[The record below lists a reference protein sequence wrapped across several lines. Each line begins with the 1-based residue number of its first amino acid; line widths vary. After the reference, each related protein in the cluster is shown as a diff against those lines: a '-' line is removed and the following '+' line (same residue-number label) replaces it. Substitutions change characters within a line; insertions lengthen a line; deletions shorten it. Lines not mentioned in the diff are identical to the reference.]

1 MIDWDLKQLI
11 QMAKTISYKKR
22 KISGFL
28 IISLLLAML
37 YGKNLL
43 ERQSFRSV
51 SSTLSDV
58 YEDRLLVESYI
69 FQISEKL
76 FTIQKLIDHCNFN
89 FDYSKVVSEISN
101 EEEAILKLVLAFEQ
115 TQLTK
120 EEELLLMDFK
130 EIIEKDLSI
139 KSYQLLY
146 NDSSGVNGEQ
156 VKVYDQKIARA
167 QQDLEKLSSI
177 QLEEGEK
184 LVSKA
189 KILINRSQIWAQFEL
204 ALLLVFIVVIY
215 IYIFKKPLQEDF
227 AD

>member
-1 MIDWDLKQLI
+1 MDYSAL
-11 QMAKTISYKKR
+11 KKR

-28 IISLLLAML
+28 IIGALLVLL

-43 ERQSFRSV
+43 ERQSFRAV
-51 SSTLSDV
+51 SGTLSNV

-76 FTIQKLIDHCNFN
+76 FKIQRLVDHCTINY
-89 FDYSKVVSEISN
+89 DYSKAVVEISM
-101 EEEAILKLVLAFEQ
+101 EEQAILKIVGAFESM
-115 TQLTK
+115 QLT
-120 EEELLLMDFK
+120 EQEALLLADFK
-130 EIIEKDLSI
+130 QIIVKDLSI

-146 NDSSGVNGEQ
+146 NDSSGVNEEQ

-167 QQDLEKLSSI
+167 QQDLVKLSSI

-189 KILINRSQIWAQFEL
+189 KSLINRSQIWAQFEL
-204 ALLLVFIVVIY
+204 ALLLILVLVIY
-215 IYIFKKPLQEDF
+215 VYIFKKPVVEEF

>member
-1 MIDWDLKQLI
+1 
-11 QMAKTISYKKR
+11 MATSYKKR
-22 KISGFL
+22 KITGFL
-28 IISLLLAML
+28 IIGVLVVML

-76 FTIQKLIDHCNFN
+76 FTIQKLVDHCTLN
-89 FDYSKVVSEISN
+89 FDYSQAVLEISK
-101 EEEAILKLVLAFEQ
+101 EEQAILKLVAAFEA
-115 TQLTK
+115 TQLT
-120 EEELLLMDFK
+120 EQEATLLADFK
-130 EIIEKDLSI
+130 RIIEKDLSI

-146 NDSSGVNGEQ
+146 NDSTGVNEAQ

-167 QQDLEKLSSI
+167 QQDLEKLSAI

-189 KILINRSQIWAQFEL
+189 KTLINRSQIWAQFEL
-204 ALLLVFIVVIY
+204 ALLLIFILVIY
-215 IYIFKKPLQEDF
+215 IYIFKKPVQEEF
-227 AD
+227 AE

>member
-1 MIDWDLKQLI
+1 
-11 QMAKTISYKKR
+11 MATSYKKR

-28 IISLLLAML
+28 IIGALLVML

-58 YEDRLLVESYI
+58 YKDRLLVESYI

-76 FTIQKLIDHCNFN
+76 FTIQKLVDHCTIN
-89 FDYSKVVSEISN
+89 FDYSKAVLEISK
-101 EEEAILKLVLAFEQ
+101 EEQEILKIVAAFEA
-115 TQLTK
+115 TQLTEK
-120 EEELLLMDFK
+120 EATLLTDFK
-130 EIIEKDLSI
+130 RIIEKDLSI

-146 NDSSGVNGEQ
+146 NDSSGVNEAQ

-167 QQDLEKLSSI
+167 QQDLDKLSAI
-177 QLEEGEK
+177 QLEEGGK

-189 KILINRSQIWAQFEL
+189 KTLINRSQIWAQFEL
-204 ALLLVFIVVIY
+204 ALLLIFILVIY
-215 IYIFKKPLQEDF
+215 IYIFKKPLQEDY

>member
-1 MIDWDLKQLI
+1 
-11 QMAKTISYKKR
+11 MATSYKKR

-28 IISLLLAML
+28 IIGVLVVLL

-43 ERQSFRSV
+43 ERQSFRTV

-76 FTIQKLIDHCNFN
+76 FTIQKLVDHCTIN
-89 FDYSKVVSEISN
+89 FDYSKAVLEISK
-101 EEEAILKLVLAFEQ
+101 EEQEILKLVAAFEA
-115 TQLTK
+115 TQLT
-120 EEELLLMDFK
+120 EQEATLLTDFK
-130 EIIEKDLSI
+130 RIIEKDLSI

-146 NDSSGVNGEQ
+146 NDSSGVNEAQ

-167 QQDLEKLSSI
+167 QQDLDKLSAI
-177 QLEEGEK
+177 QLEEGGK

-189 KILINRSQIWAQFEL
+189 KTLINRSQIWAQFEL
-204 ALLLVFIVVIY
+204 ALLLIFILVIY
-215 IYIFKKPLQEDF
+215 IYIFKKPLQEDY

>member
-1 MIDWDLKQLI
+1 
-11 QMAKTISYKKR
+11 MATSYKKR

-28 IISLLLAML
+28 IIGVLVVLL

-43 ERQSFRSV
+43 ERQSFRAV

-76 FTIQKLIDHCNFN
+76 FTIQKLVDHCTIN
-89 FDYSKVVSEISN
+89 FDYSKAVLEISK
-101 EEEAILKLVLAFEQ
+101 EEQAILKLVSAFEA
-115 TQLTK
+115 TQLT
-120 EEELLLMDFK
+120 EQEATLLADFK
-130 EIIEKDLSI
+130 RIIEKDLSI

-146 NDSSGVNGEQ
+146 NDSTGVNEAQ

-167 QQDLEKLSSI
+167 QQDLEKLSAI
-177 QLEEGEK
+177 QLEEGGK

-189 KILINRSQIWAQFEL
+189 KTLINRSQIWAQFEL
-204 ALLLVFIVVIY
+204 ALLLIFILVIY
-215 IYIFKKPLQEDF
+215 IYIFKKPVQEEF

>member
-1 MIDWDLKQLI
+1 
-11 QMAKTISYKKR
+11 MAISYKKR
-22 KISGFL
+22 KITGFL
-28 IISLLLAML
+28 IIGVLVGML

-76 FTIQKLIDHCNFN
+76 FTIQKLVDHCTLN
-89 FDYSKVVSEISN
+89 FDYSQAVLEISK
-101 EEEAILKLVLAFEQ
+101 EEQAILKLVSAFEA
-115 TQLTK
+115 TQLT
-120 EEELLLMDFK
+120 EQEATLLADFK
-130 EIIEKDLSI
+130 RIIEKDLSI

-146 NDSSGVNGEQ
+146 NDSTGINESQ

-189 KILINRSQIWAQFEL
+189 KTLINRSQIWAQFEV
-204 ALLLVFIVVIY
+204 ALLLIFVLVIY
-215 IYIFKKPLQEDF
+215 IYIFKKPVQEDF

>member
-1 MIDWDLKQLI
+1 
-11 QMAKTISYKKR
+11 MATSYKKR

-28 IISLLLAML
+28 IIGVLVVLL

-43 ERQSFRSV
+43 ERQSFRTV

-76 FTIQKLIDHCNFN
+76 FTIQKLVDHCTIN
-89 FDYSKVVSEISN
+89 FDYSKAVLEISK
-101 EEEAILKLVLAFEQ
+101 EEQAILELVAAFEA
-115 TQLTK
+115 TQLT
-120 EEELLLMDFK
+120 EQEATLLTDFK
-130 EIIEKDLSI
+130 RIIEKDLSI

-146 NDSSGVNGEQ
+146 NDSSGVNEAQ

-167 QQDLEKLSSI
+167 QQDLEKLSAI
-177 QLEEGEK
+177 QLEEGGR

-189 KILINRSQIWAQFEL
+189 KTLINRSQIWAQCEL
-204 ALLLVFIVVIY
+204 ALLLIFVLVIY
-215 IYIFKKPLQEDF
+215 IYIFKKPVQEEF
-227 AD
+227 AE

>member
-1 MIDWDLKQLI
+1 
-11 QMAKTISYKKR
+11 MAISYKKR
-22 KISGFL
+22 KITGFL
-28 IISLLLAML
+28 IIGVLVVML

-58 YEDRLLVESYI
+58 YKDRLLVESYI
-69 FQISEKL
+69 FKISEKL
-76 FTIQKLIDHCNFN
+76 FTIQKLVDHCTIN
-89 FDYSKVVSEISN
+89 FDYSKAVLEISK
-101 EEEAILKLVLAFEQ
+101 EEQEILKLVSAFEA
-115 TQLTK
+115 TQLT
-120 EEELLLMDFK
+120 EQEATLLADFK
-130 EIIEKDLSI
+130 RIIEKDLSI

-146 NDSSGVNGEQ
+146 NDSTGVNEVQ

-189 KILINRSQIWAQFEL
+189 KTLINRSQIWAQFEV
-204 ALLLVFIVVIY
+204 ALLLIFVLVIY
-215 IYIFKKPLQEDF
+215 IYIFKKPVQEEF

>member
-1 MIDWDLKQLI
+1 MDYSAL
-11 QMAKTISYKKR
+11 KKR

-28 IISLLLAML
+28 IIGVLLVLL

-43 ERQSFRSV
+43 ERQSFRAV
-51 SSTLSDV
+51 SGTLSNV

-76 FTIQKLIDHCNFN
+76 FKIQRLVDHCTINY
-89 FDYSKVVSEISN
+89 DYSKAVVEISM
-101 EEEAILKLVLAFEQ
+101 EEQAILKIVGAFES
-115 TQLTK
+115 TQLT
-120 EEELLLMDFK
+120 EQEALLLADFK
-130 EIIEKDLSI
+130 RIIEKDLSI

-146 NDSSGVNGEQ
+146 NDSSGVNEEQ
-156 VKVYDQKIARA
+156 VNVYDQKIARA
-167 QQDLEKLSSI
+167 QQDLVKLSSI

-189 KILINRSQIWAQFEL
+189 KSLINRSQIWAQFEL
-204 ALLLVFIVVIY
+204 ALLLILVGVIY
-215 IYIFKKPLQEDF
+215 VYIFKKPVIEDF

>member
-1 MIDWDLKQLI
+1 MDYSAL
-11 QMAKTISYKKR
+11 KKR

-28 IISLLLAML
+28 IIGVLLVLL

-43 ERQSFRSV
+43 ERQSFRAV
-51 SSTLSDV
+51 SGTLSNV

-76 FTIQKLIDHCNFN
+76 FKIQRLVDHCTINY
-89 FDYSKVVSEISN
+89 DYSKAVVEISM
-101 EEEAILKLVLAFEQ
+101 EEQAILKIVGAFES
-115 TQLTK
+115 TQLT
-120 EEELLLMDFK
+120 EQEALLLVDFK
-130 EIIEKDLSI
+130 RIIEKDLSI

-146 NDSSGVNGEQ
+146 NDSSGVNEEQ

-167 QQDLEKLSSI
+167 QQDLVKLSSI

-189 KILINRSQIWAQFEL
+189 KSLINRSQIWAQFEL
-204 ALLLVFIVVIY
+204 ALLLILVLVIY
-215 IYIFKKPLQEDF
+215 VYIFKKPVVEEF

>member
-1 MIDWDLKQLI
+1 
-11 QMAKTISYKKR
+11 MATSYKKR

-28 IISLLLAML
+28 IIGVLVVLL

-76 FTIQKLIDHCNFN
+76 FTIQKLVDHCTLN
-89 FDYSKVVSEISN
+89 FDYSQAVLEISK
-101 EEEAILKLVLAFEQ
+101 EEQAILKLVSAFEA
-115 TQLTK
+115 TQLT
-120 EEELLLMDFK
+120 EQEATLLADFK
-130 EIIEKDLSI
+130 RIIEKDLSI

-146 NDSSGVNGEQ
+146 NDSTGVNEAQ

-167 QQDLEKLSSI
+167 QQDLEKLSAI

-189 KILINRSQIWAQFEL
+189 KTLINRSQIWAQFEL
-204 ALLLVFIVVIY
+204 ALLLIFILVIY
-215 IYIFKKPLQEDF
+215 IYIFKKPVQEEF

>member
-1 MIDWDLKQLI
+1 
-11 QMAKTISYKKR
+11 MAISYKKR

-28 IISLLLAML
+28 IIGVLVVML

-69 FQISEKL
+69 FKISEKL
-76 FTIQKLIDHCNFN
+76 FKIQKLVDHCTIN
-89 FDYSKVVSEISN
+89 FDYSKAVLEISK
-101 EEEAILKLVLAFEQ
+101 EEQEILKIVSAFEA
-115 TQLTK
+115 TQLT
-120 EEELLLMDFK
+120 EQEATLLADFK
-130 EIIEKDLSI
+130 RIIEKDLSI

-146 NDSSGVNGEQ
+146 NDSTGVNESQ

-177 QLEEGEK
+177 QLQEGEK

-189 KILINRSQIWAQFEL
+189 KTLINRSQIWAQFEV
-204 ALLLVFIVVIY
+204 ALLLIFVLVIY
-215 IYIFKKPLQEDF
+215 IYIFKKPVQEEF

>member
-1 MIDWDLKQLI
+1 
-11 QMAKTISYKKR
+11 MATSYKRR

-28 IISLLLAML
+28 VIGLLVVLL

-51 SSTLSDV
+51 SGTLSDV

-76 FTIQKLIDHCNFN
+76 FTIQKLVDHCTINY
-89 FDYSKVVSEISN
+89 DYSKVVGEISM
-101 EEEAILKLVLAFEQ
+101 EEQEILKLVAAFEA
-115 TQLTK
+115 TQLT
-120 EEELLLMDFK
+120 EQEAALLMDFK
-130 EIIEKDLSI
+130 RIIEKDLSI

-146 NDSSGVNGEQ
+146 TDSSGVNEAQ

-167 QQDLEKLSSI
+167 QQDLEKLSAI
-177 QLEEGEK
+177 QLEEGGK

-189 KILINRSQIWAQFEL
+189 KTLINRSQIWAQFEL
-204 ALLLVFIVVIY
+204 ALLLIFVLVIY
-215 IYIFKKPLQEDF
+215 IYIFKKPVQEEF

>member
-1 MIDWDLKQLI
+1 MDYSAL
-11 QMAKTISYKKR
+11 KKR

-28 IISLLLAML
+28 IIGVLLVLL

-43 ERQSFRSV
+43 ERQSFRAV
-51 SSTLSDV
+51 SGTLSNV

-76 FTIQKLIDHCNFN
+76 FKIQRLVDHCTINY
-89 FDYSKVVSEISN
+89 DYSKAVVEISM
-101 EEEAILKLVLAFEQ
+101 EEQAILKIVGAFES
-115 TQLTK
+115 TQLT
-120 EEELLLMDFK
+120 EQEALLLADFK
-130 EIIEKDLSI
+130 RIIEKDLSI

-146 NDSSGVNGEQ
+146 NDSSGVNEEQ

-167 QQDLEKLSSI
+167 QQDLVKLSSI

-189 KILINRSQIWAQFEL
+189 KSLINRSQIWAQFEL
-204 ALLLVFIVVIY
+204 ALLLILVIVIY
-215 IYIFKKPLQEDF
+215 VYIFKKPVVEEFVD
-227 AD
+227 

>member
-1 MIDWDLKQLI
+1 MDYSAL
-11 QMAKTISYKKR
+11 KKR

-28 IISLLLAML
+28 IIGALLVLL

-43 ERQSFRSV
+43 ERQSFRAV
-51 SSTLSDV
+51 SGTLSNV

-76 FTIQKLIDHCNFN
+76 FKIQRLVDHCTINY
-89 FDYSKVVSEISN
+89 DYSKAVVEISM
-101 EEEAILKLVLAFEQ
+101 EEQAILKIVGAFES
-115 TQLTK
+115 TQLT
-120 EEELLLMDFK
+120 EQEALLLADFK
-130 EIIEKDLSI
+130 RIIEKDLSI

-146 NDSSGVNGEQ
+146 SDSSGVNEEQ

-167 QQDLEKLSSI
+167 QQDLVKLSSI

-189 KILINRSQIWAQFEL
+189 KSLINRSQIWAQFEL
-204 ALLLVFIVVIY
+204 ALLFILVLVIY
-215 IYIFKKPLQEDF
+215 VYIFKKPVIEDF

>member
-1 MIDWDLKQLI
+1 
-11 QMAKTISYKKR
+11 MATSYKKR

-28 IISLLLAML
+28 IIGALVVML

-43 ERQSFRSV
+43 ERQSFRAV
-51 SSTLSDV
+51 SSTLSEV
-58 YEDRLLVESYI
+58 YEERFLMESYI

-76 FTIQKLIDHCNFN
+76 FTIQKLVDHCTINY
-89 FDYSKVVSEISN
+89 DYSKVVAEISK
-101 EEEAILKLVLAFEQ
+101 EEQAILKLLEAFEA
-115 TQLTK
+115 TQLT
-120 EEELLLMDFK
+120 EQETALLADFRR
-130 EIIEKDLSI
+130 IIEKDLSI

-146 NDSSGVNGEQ
+146 NDSTGVNEAQ

-167 QQDLEKLSSI
+167 QQDLEKLSAI

-189 KILINRSQIWAQFEL
+189 KTLINRSQIWAQFEL
-204 ALLLVFIVVIY
+204 ALLLIFILVIY
-215 IYIFKKPLQEDF
+215 IYIFKKPVQEEF

>member
-1 MIDWDLKQLI
+1 
-11 QMAKTISYKKR
+11 MATSYKKR

-28 IISLLLAML
+28 IIGGLVVLL

-51 SSTLSDV
+51 SGTLSDV

-76 FTIQKLIDHCNFN
+76 FTIQKLVDHCTINY
-89 FDYSKVVSEISN
+89 DYSKAVLEISK
-101 EEEAILKLVLAFEQ
+101 EEQAILKLVAAFEA
-115 TQLTK
+115 TQLSEQEAT
-120 EEELLLMDFK
+120 LLADFK
-130 EIIEKDLSI
+130 RIIEKDLSI

-146 NDSSGVNGEQ
+146 NDSSGVNEDQ
-156 VKVYDQKIARA
+156 VKIYDQKIARA
-167 QQDLEKLSSI
+167 QQDLEKLSVI

-184 LVSKA
+184 LVSKS
-189 KILINRSQIWAQFEL
+189 KTLINRSQIWAQFEL
-204 ALLLVFIVVIY
+204 ALLLIFVLVIY
-215 IYIFKKPLQEDF
+215 IYIFKKPVQEEF

>member
-1 MIDWDLKQLI
+1 MDYSAL
-11 QMAKTISYKKR
+11 KKR
-22 KISGFL
+22 KITGFL
-28 IISLLLAML
+28 IIGVLLVLL

-43 ERQSFRSV
+43 ERQSFRAV
-51 SSTLSDV
+51 SGTLSNV

-76 FTIQKLIDHCNFN
+76 FKIQRLVDHCTINY
-89 FDYSKVVSEISN
+89 DYSKAVVEISM
-101 EEEAILKLVLAFEQ
+101 EEQAILKIVGAFES
-115 TQLTK
+115 TELT
-120 EEELLLMDFK
+120 EQEALLLADFK
-130 EIIEKDLSI
+130 QIIVKDLSI

-146 NDSSGVNGEQ
+146 NDSSGVNEEQ

-167 QQDLEKLSSI
+167 QQDLVKLSSI

-189 KILINRSQIWAQFEL
+189 KSLINRSQIWAQFEL
-204 ALLLVFIVVIY
+204 ALLLILVLVIY
-215 IYIFKKPLQEDF
+215 VYIFKKPVNEEF

>member
-1 MIDWDLKQLI
+1 
-11 QMAKTISYKKR
+11 MAISYKKR

-28 IISLLLAML
+28 IIGVLVVML

-69 FQISEKL
+69 FKISEKL
-76 FTIQKLIDHCNFN
+76 FTIQKLVDHCTIN
-89 FDYSKVVSEISN
+89 FDYSKAVLEISK
-101 EEEAILKLVLAFEQ
+101 EEQEILKLVSAFEA
-115 TQLTK
+115 TQLT
-120 EEELLLMDFK
+120 EQEATLLADFK
-130 EIIEKDLSI
+130 RIIEKDLSI

-146 NDSSGVNGEQ
+146 NDSTGVNESQ

-189 KILINRSQIWAQFEL
+189 KTLINRSQIWAQFEV
-204 ALLLVFIVVIY
+204 ALLLIFVLVIY
-215 IYIFKKPLQEDF
+215 IYIFKKPVQEEF

>member
-1 MIDWDLKQLI
+1 MDYLAL
-11 QMAKTISYKKR
+11 KKR
-22 KISGFL
+22 KLSAFL
-28 IISLLLAML
+28 IIGVLLVLL

-43 ERQSFRSV
+43 ERQYFREV
-51 SSTLSDV
+51 SGTLSNV

-76 FTIQKLIDHCNFN
+76 FKIQRLVDHCTINY
-89 FDYSKVVSEISN
+89 DYSKAVVEISM
-101 EEEAILKLVLAFEQ
+101 EEQAILKLVGAFES
-115 TQLTK
+115 TQFT
-120 EEELLLMDFK
+120 EQEALLLADFK
-130 EIIEKDLSI
+130 QIIAEDLSI

-146 NDSSGVNGEQ
+146 SDSSGVNEEQ

-167 QQDLEKLSSI
+167 QQDLVKLSSI

-189 KILINRSQIWAQFEL
+189 KSLINRSQIWAQFEL
-204 ALLLVFIVVIY
+204 ALLLILVAVIY
-215 IYIFKKPLQEDF
+215 VYIFKKPVVEEF

>member
-1 MIDWDLKQLI
+1 MDYSAL
-11 QMAKTISYKKR
+11 KKR

-28 IISLLLAML
+28 IIGVLLVLL

-43 ERQSFRSV
+43 ERQSFRAV
-51 SSTLSDV
+51 SGTLSNV

-76 FTIQKLIDHCNFN
+76 FKIQRLVDHCTINY
-89 FDYSKVVSEISN
+89 DYSKAVVEISM
-101 EEEAILKLVLAFEQ
+101 EEQAILKIVGAFES
-115 TQLTK
+115 TQLT
-120 EEELLLMDFK
+120 EQEALLLADFK
-130 EIIEKDLSI
+130 RIIEKDLSI

-146 NDSSGVNGEQ
+146 NDSSGVNEEQ

-167 QQDLEKLSSI
+167 QQDLVKLSSI

-189 KILINRSQIWAQFEL
+189 KSLINRSQIWAQFEL
-204 ALLLVFIVVIY
+204 ALLFILVLVIY
-215 IYIFKKPLQEDF
+215 VYIFKKPVVEEF

>member
-1 MIDWDLKQLI
+1 
-11 QMAKTISYKKR
+11 MAISYKRR
-22 KISGFL
+22 KITGFL
-28 IISLLLAML
+28 IIGLLVVLL

-43 ERQSFRSV
+43 ERQSFRRV

-58 YEDRLLVESYI
+58 YKDRLLVESYI

-76 FTIQKLIDHCNFN
+76 FTIQKLVDHCTVNY
-89 FDYSKVVSEISN
+89 DYSKVVSEISK
-101 EEEAILKLVLAFEQ
+101 EEQAILKLVAAFEA
-115 TQLTK
+115 TQLSEQETV
-120 EEELLLMDFK
+120 LLMDFK
-130 EIIEKDLSI
+130 RIIEKDLSI

-146 NDSSGVNGEQ
+146 TDSSGVNEAQ

-177 QLEEGEK
+177 QLEEGGK

-204 ALLLVFIVVIY
+204 ALLLIFVLVIY
-215 IYIFKKPLQEDF
+215 IYIFKKPVQEEF

>member
-1 MIDWDLKQLI
+1 
-11 QMAKTISYKKR
+11 MATSYKKR
-22 KISGFL
+22 KITGFL
-28 IISLLLAML
+28 IIGVLVVLL

-43 ERQSFRSV
+43 ERQSFRTV

-76 FTIQKLIDHCNFN
+76 FTIQKLVDHCTIN
-89 FDYSKVVSEISN
+89 FDYSKAVLEISK
-101 EEEAILKLVLAFEQ
+101 EEQAILKLVAAFEA
-115 TQLTK
+115 TQLT
-120 EEELLLMDFK
+120 EQEATLLADFK
-130 EIIEKDLSI
+130 RIIEKDLSI

-146 NDSSGVNGEQ
+146 NDSTGVNEAQ

-167 QQDLEKLSSI
+167 QQDLEKLSAI
-177 QLEEGEK
+177 QLEEGGK

-189 KILINRSQIWAQFEL
+189 KTLINRSQIWAQFEL
-204 ALLLVFIVVIY
+204 ALLLIFILVIY
-215 IYIFKKPLQEDF
+215 IYIFKKPVQEEF

>member
-1 MIDWDLKQLI
+1 
-11 QMAKTISYKKR
+11 MATSFKKR
-22 KISGFL
+22 KIGAFL
-28 IISLLLAML
+28 IIGLLLVLL

-43 ERQSFRSV
+43 ERQSFRRV

-76 FTIQKLIDHCNFN
+76 FSIQKLVDHCNLN
-89 FDYSKVVSEISN
+89 FDYSKVVLEISK
-101 EEEAILKLVLAFEQ
+101 EEQEILKLVSAFEA
-115 TQLTK
+115 TQLT
-120 EEELLLMDFK
+120 EQEAALLTDFK
-130 EIIEKDLSI
+130 RIIEKDLSI

-146 NDSSGVNGEQ
+146 NDSSGVNEAQ

-167 QQDLEKLSSI
+167 QQDLEKLSVI
-177 QLEEGEK
+177 QLEEGGK

-189 KILINRSQIWAQFEL
+189 KTLINRSQIWAQFEL
-204 ALLLVFIVVIY
+204 ALLVIFIVVIY
-215 IYIFKKPLQEDF
+215 IYIFKKPVQEEY

>member
-1 MIDWDLKQLI
+1 
-11 QMAKTISYKKR
+11 MATSYKKR

-28 IISLLLAML
+28 IIGVLVVLL

-43 ERQSFRSV
+43 ERQSFRTV

-76 FTIQKLIDHCNFN
+76 FTIQKLVDHCTIN
-89 FDYSKVVSEISN
+89 FDYSKAVLEISK
-101 EEEAILKLVLAFEQ
+101 EEQEILKLVSAFEA
-115 TQLTK
+115 TKLT
-120 EEELLLMDFK
+120 EQEATLLTDFK
-130 EIIEKDLSI
+130 RIIEKDLSI

-146 NDSSGVNGEQ
+146 NDSSGVNEAQ

-167 QQDLEKLSSI
+167 QQDLEKLSAI
-177 QLEEGEK
+177 QLEEGGK

-189 KILINRSQIWAQFEL
+189 KTLINRSQIWAQFEL
-204 ALLLVFIVVIY
+204 VIQCR
-215 IYIFKKPLQEDF
+215 INHPLKIPF
-227 AD
+227 LSGKNRAATPK

>member
-1 MIDWDLKQLI
+1 MDYSAL
-11 QMAKTISYKKR
+11 KKR

-28 IISLLLAML
+28 IIGVLLVLL

-43 ERQSFRSV
+43 ERQSFRAV
-51 SSTLSDV
+51 SGTLSNV

-76 FTIQKLIDHCNFN
+76 FKIQRLVDHCTINY
-89 FDYSKVVSEISN
+89 DYSKAVVEISM
-101 EEEAILKLVLAFEQ
+101 EEQAILKIVGAFES
-115 TQLTK
+115 TQLT
-120 EEELLLMDFK
+120 EQEALLLADFK
-130 EIIEKDLSI
+130 RIIEKDLSI

-146 NDSSGVNGEQ
+146 SDSSGVNEEQ

-167 QQDLEKLSSI
+167 QQDLVKLSSI

-189 KILINRSQIWAQFEL
+189 KSLINRSQIWAQFEL
-204 ALLLVFIVVIY
+204 ALLLILVLVIY
-215 IYIFKKPLQEDF
+215 VYIFKKPVVEEF

>member
-1 MIDWDLKQLI
+1 
-11 QMAKTISYKKR
+11 MATSYKKR

-28 IISLLLAML
+28 IIGVLVVLL

-43 ERQSFRSV
+43 ERQSFRTV

-76 FTIQKLIDHCNFN
+76 FTIQKLVDHCTLN
-89 FDYSKVVSEISN
+89 FDYSKAVLEISK
-101 EEEAILKLVLAFEQ
+101 EEQSILELVSAFEA
-115 TQLTK
+115 TQLT
-120 EEELLLMDFK
+120 EQEATLLADFK
-130 EIIEKDLSI
+130 RIIEKDLSI
-139 KSYQLLY
+139 KRYQLLY
-146 NDSSGVNGEQ
+146 TDSSGVNEAQ

-167 QQDLEKLSSI
+167 QEDLEKLSAI
-177 QLEEGEK
+177 QLEEGEL

-189 KILINRSQIWAQFEL
+189 KTLINRSQIWAQFEL
-204 ALLLVFIVVIY
+204 ALLLIFIVVIY
-215 IYIFKKPLQEDF
+215 IYIFKKPVQEDY